1 MKEIIE
7 SFKQSSEN
15 DVVSAVQGTYKQKR
29 IFIEQSFDENTATKK
44 SLKWGIAQ
52 AEKGIGKFFSRK
64 DAVNSLRKMSEIAKE
79 LADYFEQ
86 KNSSFV

>member
-1 MKEIIE
+1 MKEIIDSLRE
-7 SFKQSSEN
+7 SSEN
-15 DVVSAVQGTYKQKR
+15 DVLSAVQGTYKFKR
-29 IFIEQSFDENTATKK
+29 KLIKDRFEEDKATEK

-52 AEKGIGKFFSRK
+52 VEKGIGKFFSRK
-64 DAVNSLRKMSEIAKE
+64 DAVNSLREMNEIAKE